1 MRKNGY
7 RNRVEGGGRLRV
19 WQSSLQQVQLEW
31 LGSQEAVV
39 MPAFLQSLPRALQWQ
54 GTGTGC
60 IMCQVLAHSLPS
72 GSVLATLCFRLCLTT
87 SLQLYC

>member
-1 MRKNGY
+1 MQVTQESRTWGGGDQECEKLITHFSEVQRDMRKNGY

-39 MPAFLQSLPRALQWQ
+39 MPAFLQSLPRALQ
-54 GTGTGC
+54 
-60 IMCQVLAHSLPS
+60 
-72 GSVLATLCFRLCLTT
+72 
-87 SLQLYC
+87 